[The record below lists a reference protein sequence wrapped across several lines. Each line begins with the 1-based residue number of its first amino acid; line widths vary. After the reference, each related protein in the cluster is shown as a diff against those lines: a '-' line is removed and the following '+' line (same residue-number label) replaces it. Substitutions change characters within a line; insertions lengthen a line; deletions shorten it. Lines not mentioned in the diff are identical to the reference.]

1 MRVRGARTAVV
12 LEAVDACEGDLQ
24 GRWVQPDFEMSFGK
38 HHRAF
43 GRQQR
48 RACLRCGDGGSEHN
62 IGEMSWRA
70 MPDGAWRAVF
80 IGPRGS
86 STRWD
91 EKRTHPGTPLALVP
105 LVAGVVESRIW
116 DGMAFGRIGGGEG
129 G

>member
-48 RACLRCGDGGSEHN
+48 RACLRCGDGGSEHDTHN

-70 MPDGAWRAVF
+70 MPDGAWRAVLAPVVAVL
-80 IGPRGS
+80 GGMKGGHTPER
-86 STRWD
+86 RWLWC
-91 EKRTHPGTPLALVP
+91 R
-105 LVAGVVESRIW
+105 W
-116 DGMAFGRIGGGEG
+116 
-129 G
+129 